1 VENNLKTH
9 GIQYPP
15 DPNEQPL
22 SARKKILEALPS
34 PPPSDRLHVFVGL
47 PAAVDQPSLKRRRLS
62 DAGDLEA
69 PSPPWLK
76 EFHSKMWNKKNLEKE
91 LFRTVKVTRVHFD
104 ELQRRLND
112 RNPDR
117 NDPEYDA
124 SEHNI
129 LSDKLDFLRS
139 IAEDGA
145 LPPLHPDDNEVRVGD
160 DDDPEAR
167 NENEDPEACDEGD
180 SEINSFFPFTLTYLD
195 FSILELNADL
205 ELERFPPALLVRQE
219 YNHISNLINE
229 RQKNGAGSV
238 IFSGQPGTGEVLVSL
253 FHRI

>member
-1 VENNLKTH
+1 VENKINNIGYYWPDFEDQRVLKFT
-9 GIQYPP
+9 
-15 DPNEQPL
+15 E
-22 SARKKILEALPS
+22 KICEVWPS
-34 PPPSDRLHVFVGL
+34 SPPSDRLHVFVGL

-69 PSPPWLK
+69 PSPWLK

-124 SEHNI
+124 SEHNV